1 MEHIYE
7 KILTPAELSEAEAN
21 QSSSGTSSQPASNSQ
36 FFASAIPLNIEDKI
50 ELYCNDQKLEPDLDL
65 RTVKHFIWRQ
75 GTDLL
80 IQYKLIRS

>member
-7 KILTPAELSEAEAN
+7 KILTPAELNEAEAN
-21 QSSSGTSSQPASNSQ
+21 SSTGTSGQPASNSQ
-36 FFASAIPLNIEDKI
+36 FFASAIPLNIEDRI
-50 ELYCNDQKLEPDLDL
+50 ELYCNDQKLEPDMDL

-75 GTDLL
+75 GIDLL